1 MQPEFQL
8 GSLYD
13 RRTDNLL
20 PSLTLWKEE
29 PLEKK
34 GFTETESSEKEWF
47 VDSQNTFSSKI
58 RNLNI
63 EDGLMLSVMSEMV
76 DLKGHAKYLND
87 ILSSRKK
94 AKVSI
99 TYKETTVYREL
110 NSYAIHNSDYSKQ
123 KRL

>member
-13 RRTDNLL
+13 RRTDNVL

-76 DLKGHAKYLND
+76 DLKGHA
-87 ILSSRKK
+87 ISQRHT
-94 AKVSI
+94 I
-99 TYKETTVYREL
+99 FKEK
-110 NSYAIHNSDYSKQ
+110 S
-123 KRL
+123 